1 MGSRFL
7 EIPQEDRLR
16 CKQIMFPAG
25 FYMSADKKVYTPEIS
40 HLITLAAT
48 KKDAEASELA
58 LMVRVSGL

>member
-1 MGSRFL
+1 
-7 EIPQEDRLR
+7 
-16 CKQIMFPAG
+16 MFPAG

-58 LMVRVSGL
+58 LMVRVRGL